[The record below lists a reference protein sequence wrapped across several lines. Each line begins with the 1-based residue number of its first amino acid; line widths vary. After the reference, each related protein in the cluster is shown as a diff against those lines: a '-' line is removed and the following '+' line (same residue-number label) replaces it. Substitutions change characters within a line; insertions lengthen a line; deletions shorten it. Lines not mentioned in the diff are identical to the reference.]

1 MKMKILAYA
10 AALSSLSLPVAASTF
25 HLVVPL
31 NRAVTPAPA
40 PDPTTPP
47 SITVSLVGA
56 ALPKAVV
63 SQAYSESLRP
73 YLSVTGDASF
83 DPAVARWSVVAGAL
97 PAGLTLDPIT
107 GVLSGTPTASTATP
121 ANFTVRATYKGKDG
135 QSAYSL
141 AVDLHLE
148 VSLAGA
154 TLPNATVNK
163 AYNESLRTHLAVVGD
178 PAYAPEAVRWSLAEG
193 TLPAGL
199 ALDAATGAV
208 AGTPTAKTTAPVSF
222 KVQADYKGTTAI
234 GTYQVEALNAAIQ
247 NFGAYRAWADGQ
259 VAKSCL
265 DYRNPGAGYE
275 YSGATGDGIYRVQ
288 PAGQPAGNVYC
299 DMTRDGGGWTLV
311 ARIRAGSM
319 GHKNTA
325 AVGSLTSPAQAAV
338 AKLSDA
344 YINAL
349 TSEMYLVRMDTYGTK
364 VYFKADKPFIATSTA
379 NANLPAK
386 LNLANAWTP
395 PLASP
400 SAGSAGLNTWSDS
413 LGKHQLT
420 KTGSA
425 IGEGLIYTHATC
437 TTCYG
442 VSGGSS
448 SGGFAWAGPGDS
460 GTMWVR

>member
-1 MKMKILAYA
+1 MKLKLLAYA
-10 AALSSLSLPVAASTF
+10 AALGAISLPVAASSTF

-31 NRAVTPAPA
+31 NRVASPAPA
-40 PDPTTPP
+40 DQ
-47 SITVSLVGA
+47 IVVSLAGT
-56 ALPKAVV
+56 ALPKGMV

-73 YLSVTGDASF
+73 YLSVTGDTAF
-83 DPAVARWSVVAGAL
+83 DPAAARWSVVAGAL
-97 PAGLTLDPIT
+97 PAGLTLDPTT
-107 GVLSGTPTASTATP
+107 GVLSGTPQASTATP
-121 ANFTVRATYKGKDG
+121 ASFTVRATYKGKDG
-135 QSAYSL
+135 QSDYSL
-141 AVDLHLE
+141 EVDLHLE

-154 TLPNATVNK
+154 TLPTAMVNK
-163 AYNESLRTHLAVVGD
+163 AYNESLRTHLSVEGD
-178 PAYAPEAVRWSLAEG
+178 PSYDPAVARWSLAEG

-234 GTYQVEALNAAIQ
+234 GAYQVEVLNAAIQ
-247 NFGAYRAWADGQ
+247 NFGAYRAWSNGQ
-259 VAKSCL
+259 LAKSCL
-265 DYRNPGAGYE
+265 DYRNPSAGYE
-275 YSGATGDGIYRVQ
+275 YSGATGDGLYRVQ

-325 AVGSLTSPAQAAV
+325 AVGTLTSPAQTTV

-349 TSEMYLVRMDTYGTK
+349 TSEMYLVRMDAYGTK

-386 LNLANAWTP
+386 LNLANSWTA

-413 LGKHQLT
+413 LGKHQLA

-425 IGEGLIYTHATC
+425 IGEGLLYTHATC

-442 VSGGSS
+442 LSGGSS